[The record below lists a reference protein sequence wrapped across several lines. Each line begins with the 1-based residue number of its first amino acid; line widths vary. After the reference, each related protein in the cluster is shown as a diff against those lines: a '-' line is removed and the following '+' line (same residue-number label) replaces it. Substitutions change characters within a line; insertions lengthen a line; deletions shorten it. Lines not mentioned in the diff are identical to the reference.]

1 MILLAFGVLL
11 TAALHLIAAIPPL
24 KAKLKDAAGAR
35 AYGPVYG
42 LATLAGL
49 AVVVLGWRMAD
60 YVPVYEP
67 PSWGRYANFLLT
79 LIGFICLGIFL
90 FRGRL
95 RQKLRFP
102 MAWAVIFWAAGHL
115 VANGDLAG
123 LILFGGFAI
132 YALLHMIIGASF
144 GVRPSSEV
152 RGGHDL
158 LAVIAGVALYALMA
172 QLHGVLIGIPVVQL
186 S

>member
-1 MILLAFGVLL
+1 MILLAFGVAL
-11 TAALHLIAAIPPL
+11 TAALHLIAAVPPL
-24 KAKLKDAAGAR
+24 KSKLKEAVGAR

-49 AVVVLGWRMAD
+49 AVVVLGWHLSGSI
-60 YVPVYEP
+60 PVYEP

-90 FRGRL
+90 FRGSL

-115 VANGDLAG
+115 LANGDLAG
-123 LILFGGFAI
+123 LILFGGFAV
-132 YALLHMIIGASF
+132 YAPLHMIIGTRY
-144 GVRPSSEV
+144 GVRPSAEV

-158 LAVIAGVALYALMA
+158 LAVIAGIALYALMA
-172 QLHGVLIGIPVVQL
+172 QLHGVLIGVRVVEL